1 MALYAATIFLGAFLL
16 FQVQP
21 IVARYILPW
30 YGGSPA
36 VWTTCMLFF
45 QSLLLVGYLY
55 AHLVGTR
62 LDSRRQAA
70 VHLGLL
76 LLAVALL
83 PITPGAGWK
92 PVDPTLA
99 DRRAAPRHRR
109 GAVPGGGGVQPVAAA
124 LVYAH
129 RAGSIAIPTLCSV
142 ERWVS

>member
-45 QSLLLVGYLY
+45 QLLLVAGYLY

-76 LLAVALL
+76 LLAVYVILGIAFYHLPEAKEAVETSGLPASVFDALGR
-83 PITPGAGWK
+83 I
-92 PVDPTLA
+92 V
-99 DRRAAPRHRR
+99 
-109 GAVPGGGGVQPVAAA
+109 
-124 LVYAH
+124 
-129 RAGSIAIPTLCSV
+129 
-142 ERWVS
+142 